1 MCMIPKEYGG
11 GGLSNVD
18 VILAAEEICA
28 VDPGF
33 ACTVLCNGGRWPSG

>member
-1 MCMIPKEYGG
+1 MLPTEYGG

-18 VILAAEEICA
+18 FMIAAEEIWA

-33 ACTVLCNGGRWPSG
+33 GTACSSTGSG